1 MTEESAFDVDFDK
14 VSRRDRMMIIRD
26 SLLVLEMEGKA
37 MKPTHFMYSMN
48 VSWRPMVKLVRFLNT
63 KQLVEITKPE
73 WLNRRKTKTDGRSN
87 SRISISLKGKYMLR
101 LLDEMIRYLYDEAPP
116 MINPPI
122 WLLRKALETKG
133 FEFMGELERL
143 DKLRLLVAPSNDPT
157 PFGSFVGKP
166 DDSVIPTVPPSL
178 SLDDRGDVIFS
189 LAEAQSL
196 PPIRDNSPYTT
207 AVELIA
213 GFEVVGTFVPGSI
226 HCPECGQSFWGLKAV
241 VAHVSAVHKDKKMG
255 IIATLNRFR
264 QR

>member
-1 MTEESAFDVDFDK
+1 
-14 VSRRDRMMIIRD
+14 MMIIRD
-26 SLLVLEMEGKA
+26 SLLVLEMEGKP

-48 VSWRPMVKLVRFLNT
+48 VSWRPMVKLVKFLNA
-63 KQLVEITKPE
+63 KQLVEISAPE
-73 WLNRRKTKTDGRSN
+73 WLNKRKTKTDGRSN

-133 FEFMGELERL
+133 FKFMGELERL

-157 PFGSFVGKP
+157 PFGSFVEKA

-196 PPIRDNSPYTT
+196 PPIRDYSPYEK

-213 GFEVVGTFVPGSI
+213 GFLVRVL
-226 HCPECGQSFWGLKAV
+226 HCPECGHRPGNLRGLTTH
-241 VAHVSAVHKDKKMG
+241 VAILHPEKKEEIM
-255 IIATLNRFR
+255 AMVNRFR